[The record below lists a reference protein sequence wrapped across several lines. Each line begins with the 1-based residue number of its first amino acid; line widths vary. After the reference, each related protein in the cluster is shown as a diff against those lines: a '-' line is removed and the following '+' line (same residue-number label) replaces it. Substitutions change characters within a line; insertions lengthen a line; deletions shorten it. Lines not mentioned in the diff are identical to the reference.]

1 MKRRLIILLA
11 VIAVVLA
18 ACGSSGDPESFDD
31 QPGPL
36 PTSIAGFAT
45 QLIGNA
51 NPDAVPLVER
61 NHTTRLAWVGTT
73 TAGSCGFD
81 QPAHRPL
88 ADDASRPGHHNRAHG
103 NTMPP

>member
-36 PTSIAGFAT
+36 PTSIAGFANE
-45 QLIGNA
+45 LIGNA

-61 NHTTRLAWVGTT
+61 NFLEGCMTDDTLRLEGLSGA
-73 TAGSCGFD
+73 ALARACGCRD
-81 QPAHRPL
+81 R
-88 ADDASRPGHHNRAHG
+88 
-103 NTMPP
+103 